1 MTRLVGGMSKKLI
14 RQKFDD
20 FDGNKNGF
28 LEFDEFKRFFKTLMP
43 GCLTDAAKNGDVRM
57 VKQVLEA
64 GVAPD
69 ERDSHQSTPLIHAV
83 WPGYREVIELLL
95 IHRADVNAQNIKG
108 NTAVHFAFE
117 KDHEDIVRC
126 GAGGSLT
133 GRLHP
138 ISPHPCCYRHLLNHG
153 GTKSLSLK
161 NSLGKTP
168 GQLNPKL
175 NQRIKHVDRPTTN
188 VTWLQPTPM
197 TQGSPNPNPN
207 PEPIPN

>member
-1 MTRLVGGMSKKLI
+1 MLQEWATASKLTPVPMGPLPFVAMERMMTRLVGGMSKKLI

-138 ISPHPCCYRHLLNHG
+138 LSPHRFQCWVPPLPSISMLGRILFAGSAVSVQNLLQH
-153 GTKSLSLK
+153 
-161 NSLGKTP
+161 
-168 GQLNPKL
+168 
-175 NQRIKHVDRPTTN
+175 
-188 VTWLQPTPM
+188 
-197 TQGSPNPNPN
+197 
-207 PEPIPN
+207 